1 MAQANM
7 WHIFMIALSSILI
20 EAVSSIRSSQKKVK
34 HALKNAINEFQNI
47 EQTCMLKSYVMP
59 TLL

>member
-20 EAVSSIRSSQKKVK
+20 EAK
-34 HALKNAINEFQNI
+34 HALKNAINEFQN
-47 EQTCMLKSYVMP
+47 TVLNKHVC
-59 TLL
+59 